1 MALYFS
7 YRIFVNQW
15 ANLNTFINAVTYG
28 QPSDT
33 LRQTLCKPVVDTG
46 LHQKTVGTY
55 TGLTGIAEL
64 GLHCALNCGFNIRII
79 KDDKWRVTPSS
90 SDTRFSVGAHCAI
103 NKRPIGVEP
112 VKESFLTT
120 SLFVNSPPMI
130 FASPVTICRTPAGI
144 PARIASSPNA
154 NAVRGFVLLV

>member
-64 GLHCALNCGFNIRII
+64 GEGQHLHGLRHIRRVGDVAAHELDLSGIAQRL
-79 KDDKWRVTPSS
+79 DFDRQDRVAHGDPNAPAATRQGAHRLRPDKARTSEEGHDAGGEVSHGESS
-90 SDTRFSVGAHCAI
+90 SRNPFRRDR
-103 NKRPIGVEP
+103 R
-112 VKESFLTT
+112 
-120 SLFVNSPPMI
+120 
-130 FASPVTICRTPAGI
+130 
-144 PARIASSPNA
+144 
-154 NAVRGFVLLV
+154 